1 MSNWRDDIKQLGKRE
16 FERREMERLGFWP
29 PAGSDLP
36 QSVEEM
42 RAKLAPIN
50 NQLREVAESARPL
63 RLRLGEVEREL
74 SSASDIETKIAEVR
88 RARIERVKAAR
99 IERKERRA
107 KERDERLTLD
117 KTWRQEQLPHL
128 GHGVSRRLR
137 FDLPSDSAKLG
148 QLDLPV
154 WNEPKDLAAFLEI
167 SLGQLAWLCYHRE
180 VAPLDHYSHFSIP
193 KRSGGSRAI
202 SAPRPYLK
210 AAQAK
215 ILQSVLNKTEVHAA
229 AAAFLPAKHIG
240 DNAAQHAHSEQ
251 GGPSVVL
258 RVDLKD
264 FFPSITFNRIAGVF
278 TSLGYNRGISTLLA
292 LICTESPRVEA
303 IFDGQKSHV
312 ALGERFVPQG
322 APTSPAL
329 TNLLCRRLDSRLSGM
344 AAHFGFVYTRYADD
358 LVFSSS
364 QKEARVISLQRG
376 VLLVLESE
384 QFIVNPDKIAVM
396 RRGARQSVTGLVV
409 NGTQGPRVSR
419 RDLKRFRA
427 VLHDIEQNGA
437 EQVSE
442 KMGKSALSYARG
454 YLAFVH
460 MVSPGVAAK
469 LRAKHEWLRNGNS
482 SASSLD

>member
-1 MSNWRDDIKQLGKRE
+1 MSNWRDSIKQLGKRE

-29 PAGSDLP
+29 PANSDLP

-42 RAKLAPIN
+42 RARLAPIN
-50 NQLREVAESARPL
+50 NELRGVAENARPL
-63 RLRLGEVEREL
+63 RLRLSEVEREL

-107 KERDERLTLD
+107 KEREERLAQD
-117 KTWRQEQLPHL
+117 KQWRHEQLPHL
-128 GHGVSRRLR
+128 GRGVSSRLR
-137 FDLPSDSAKLG
+137 FDLPSDTKKLG
-148 QLDLPV
+148 QLNLPV
-154 WNEPKDLAAFLEI
+154 WNEAKDLAAFLGI

-180 VAPLDHYSHFSIP
+180 VAPTDHYSHFSIP
-193 KRSGGSRAI
+193 KRSGGTRAI

-210 AAQAK
+210 AAQHA
-215 ILQSVLNKTEVHAA
+215 ILHNLLIHIPVHQN
-229 AAAFLPAKHIG
+229 AAAFLPRKHIG
-240 DNAAQHAHSEQ
+240 DNAAQHAHTEA
-251 GGPSVVL
+251 GGPNVVL

-278 TSLGYNRGISTLLA
+278 ASLGYNQGISTLLA

-303 IFDGQKSHV
+303 TFDGQKSHV

-329 TNLLCRRLDSRLSGM
+329 TNLLCRRLDARLSGM

-364 QKEARVISLQRG
+364 QNEAQVILLQRG
-376 VLLVLESE
+376 VLKVLDSE
-384 QFIVNPDKIAVM
+384 GFIVNPDKIAVM

-409 NGTQGPRVSR
+409 NGTQGARISR

-437 EQVSE
+437 EVVSD

-460 MVSPGVAAK
+460 MVSPDVAAK
-469 LRAKHEWLRNGNS
+469 LRAKHEWLS
-482 SASSLD
+482 SGQS